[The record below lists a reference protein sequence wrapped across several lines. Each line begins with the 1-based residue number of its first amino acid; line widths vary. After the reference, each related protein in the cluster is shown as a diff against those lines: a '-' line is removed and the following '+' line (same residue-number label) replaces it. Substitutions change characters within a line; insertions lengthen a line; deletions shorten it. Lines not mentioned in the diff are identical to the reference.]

1 MVYDMNDCVIL
12 DRSGMAKEEVSA
24 SEFAELK
31 SDVHHMKG
39 DVAEMKDNHKE
50 TSKAI
55 QSISISLATL
65 TAHVE
70 QNSKLEPRIEQLE
83 KKVDSNGSKI
93 AAASGAATAIGLFIG
108 YLAKLKG
115 LFG

>member
-1 MVYDMNDCVIL
+1 
-12 DRSGMAKEEVSA
+12 MAKEEVSA

-39 DVAEMKDNHKE
+39 DVAEMKDSHKE
-50 TSKAI
+50 TSRAI

-70 QNSKLEPRIEQLE
+70 QNSVLGQRPVCVDRVEREGADGQVGVAHDGVDLATGGLCPIE
-83 KKVDSNGSKI
+83 VR
-93 AAASGAATAIGLFIG
+93 GAADHRVEGRR
-108 YLAKLKG
+108 
-115 LFG
+115 

>member
-1 MVYDMNDCVIL
+1 MTIL
-12 DRSGMAKEEVSA
+12 DNSGMAKEEVSA

-31 SDVHHMKG
+31 SDVRHMKD
-39 DVAEMKDNHKE
+39 DVHNMKDSYKE

-55 QSISISLATL
+55 NSISISLATL

-70 QNSKLEPRIEQLE
+70 QNNKLEPRIEKLE
-83 KKVDSNGSKI
+83 KKVDSNGVKI
-93 AAASGAATAIGLFIG
+93 AAASGATTAIGLLLG

-115 LFG
+115 LLG